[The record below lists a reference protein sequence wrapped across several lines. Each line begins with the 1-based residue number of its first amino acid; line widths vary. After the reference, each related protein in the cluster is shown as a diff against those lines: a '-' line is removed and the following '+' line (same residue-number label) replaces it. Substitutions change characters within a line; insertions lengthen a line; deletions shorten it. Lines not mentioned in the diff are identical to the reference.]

1 MPFITFTLGIAIV
14 SSLRRNR
21 STRRLRPIRNGQK
34 MKELGGNIGEH
45 FSQENG
51 DDV

>member
-1 MPFITFTLGIAIV
+1 
-14 SSLRRNR
+14 
-21 STRRLRPIRNGQK
+21 LRPIRNEEE
-34 MKELGGNIGEH
+34 MKELGENIGEH